1 MNEELMEMLEDKAVT
16 FPEFDSCVA
25 GIVIRANGESVVCYD
40 YHKVIAQL
48 SLDMPEEDAVEHFY
62 FNVVGS
68 NLGEYTPCFLFKNPD
83 YALTDI

>member
-1 MNEELMEMLEDKAVT
+1 MNEELMEMLEDKAIT

-48 SLDMPEEDAVEHFY
+48 MLDMSEEDAVEHFY

-83 YALTDI
+83 DDIADV

>member
-1 MNEELMEMLEDKAVT
+1 MNEELMEMLEDKAIT

-40 YHKVIAQL
+40 YHKVISQL
-48 SLDMPEEDAVEHFY
+48 SLDMSEEDAVEHFY

-68 NLGEYTPCFLFKNPD
+68 NLGEYTPCFLFRNVD
-83 YALTDI
+83 DDSTDL